1 VALRNKGDTA
11 TAAALAEKS
20 LGDMR
25 RVLGTDHDVTL
36 LVTAVIATAAVES
49 GNAVDGGR
57 LAREVLA
64 TIGDAG
70 GSKQPIRLLATAA
83 LAHAAESQGRYPEAA
98 QAYGKLVELDPN
110 NPTYLNNFGV
120 VLFKTGN
127 RQEAIRQFRRAL
139 ELKPDFQQARDG
151 LAIASKA
158 ASD

>member
-1 VALRNKGDTA
+1 
-11 TAAALAEKS
+11 
-20 LGDMR
+20 MR

-98 QAYGKLVELDPN
+98 QAYGKLVELDQ
-110 NPTYLNNFGV
+110 G
-120 VLFKTGN
+120 G
-127 RQEAIRQFRRAL
+127 IRLSRAAWMV
-139 ELKPDFQQARDG
+139 PDVSAHHDG
-151 LAIASKA
+151 LNLERTGGVGSCVGC
-158 ASD
+158 